1 MVANDFTAI
10 LNPLPLLYFALVV
23 VSSSIVKIS
32 PTWYPDPLVIF
43 KEDTVIAPLER
54 ETVTV
59 TPLPLPVND
68 FNGRL
73 LLLVKSYPSPA
84 LITS

>member
-1 MVANDFTAI
+1 M
-10 LNPLPLLYFALVV
+10 VV
-23 VSSSIVKIS
+23 VSSSIVNIS
-32 PTWYPDPLVIF
+32 PSWYPDPLVITI
-43 KEDTVIAPLER
+43 EDTAIAPPER